1 MSPDPS
7 HHDHDHEAPQ
17 PQPAA
22 TPLDPGSQALA
33 DALRSSFFIV
43 KIVMVILLVAFLGS
57 GFYTVGPQER
67 AIVLRF
73 GKTVGEGEEALRG
86 PGPHLAFPY
95 PIDEVVRVPISE
107 IQSVRSTVGWFFT
120 TPEEELAGAEP
131 LPRPSLNPGV
141 DGYLITADQNIIH
154 SRATLFYRIDDPVAY
169 VFSFTGASNLV
180 QNALDNALVE
190 AAGSFKVD
198 AILVSDVAAFK
209 EAVRRRVGELLA
221 VRALGVTVEQVEVE
235 SRPPL
240 FLKQDFA
247 QVTDAAQQRDKLI
260 NEARNYENQTISRAE
275 ADAASSVN
283 QAESERKR
291 MEESIRAEAD
301 RFEELLPTYGANPEL
316 FVQLQLSEALS
327 RSLDTVQDAIYV
339 QERSDGQP
347 RELRL
352 LLNRLPPKQA
362 SPEAEASAP

>member
-1 MSPDPS
+1 MSSDPS
-7 HHDHDHEAPQ
+7 QHEHEPPAP
-17 PQPAA
+17 PPPE

-43 KIVMVILLVAFLGS
+43 KIVMVILLVVFLGS

-73 GKTVGEGEEALRG
+73 GKTVGEGEDALRG

-107 IQSVRSTVGWFFT
+107 VQTARSTTGWFFI
-120 TPEEELAGAEP
+120 TPEQELAGTEP
-131 LPRPSLNPGV
+131 FGGPSLSPGV

-169 VFSFTGASNLV
+169 VFGFRSASALV
-180 QNALDNALVE
+180 QSALDNALVE
-190 AAGSFKVD
+190 TAGEFGVD
-198 AILVSDVAAFK
+198 DILVSDVAAFK
-209 EAVRRRVGELLA
+209 DAVKRRVAELL
-221 VRALGVTVEQVEVE
+221 VLRGLGVRVEQVEIE

-240 FLKQDFA
+240 SLKQDFA
-247 QVTDAAQQRDKLI
+247 QVTDAVQQRDKLV
-260 NEARNYENQTISRAE
+260 NEARNYENQTISRAQ
-275 ADAASSVN
+275 ADAESAVN

-291 MEESIRAEAD
+291 TEESIRAEAD
-301 RFEELLPTYGANPEL
+301 RFEELLSRYRANPGL
-316 FVQLQLSEALS
+316 FVQLQLAETLS
-327 RSLDTVQDAIYV
+327 RSIENVRDTIYL
-339 QERSDGQP
+339 QERTDGKP

-352 LLNRLPPKQA
+352 LLNRLPPPNKPREQGA
-362 SPEAEASAP
+362 KAP